1 MFDNSHIN
9 YDNRKKINIKV
20 IVNRNL
26 ENKQNNRRITKKQ
39 AKQELSINRK
49 MATKMSLHGYC
60 ILLFSG

>member
-1 MFDNSHIN
+1 MFDNSYIN

-49 MATKMSLHGYC
+49 MAT
-60 ILLFSG
+60 